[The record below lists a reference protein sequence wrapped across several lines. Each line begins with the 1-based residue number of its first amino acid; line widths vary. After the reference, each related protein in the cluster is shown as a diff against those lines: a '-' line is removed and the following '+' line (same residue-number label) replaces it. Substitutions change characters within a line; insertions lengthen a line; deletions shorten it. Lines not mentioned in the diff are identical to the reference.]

1 MYAVVRVRGPV
12 NVRYTIEDTMEM
24 LRLHKVNHCVFL
36 PENPHFKGMV
46 QKVKDYVAFGKV
58 DAKTLAEI
66 LETRGRLEGNTRLTE
81 AYVRENTNYD
91 SIESLAAAVVEG
103 KASLKDVPKLKP
115 VFRLHPPR
123 KGHAG
128 MKRTVQQGGVLGNH
142 EEEINVLLHKMR

>member
-46 QKVKDYVAFGKV
+46 QKVKDYVAYGKV

-81 AYVRENTNYD
+81 AYVKENTNYD

-123 KGHAG
+123 KGHSG
-128 MKRTVQQGGVLGNH
+128 IKRTVQQGGVLGNH
-142 EEEINVLLHKMR
+142 DEEINVLLHKMR